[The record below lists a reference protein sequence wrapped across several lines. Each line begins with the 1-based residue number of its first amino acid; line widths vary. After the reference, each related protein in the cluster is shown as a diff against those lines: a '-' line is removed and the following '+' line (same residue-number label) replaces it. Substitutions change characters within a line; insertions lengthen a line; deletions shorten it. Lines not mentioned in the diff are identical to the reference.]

1 MCVCV
6 CVFEYA
12 CVRGSERV
20 LLPAQLSTLTG
31 LLGGMMGGSQFRPGT
46 IQDRE
51 CMLVLT
57 AWTS

>member
-1 MCVCV
+1 MY
-6 CVFEYA
+6 VFEYA

-20 LLPAQLSTLTG
+20 LSVTG
-31 LLGGMMGGSQFRPGT
+31 TVVDLDRVVGWNGGSQLRPGS